1 MKPDEAKAIFST
13 ILTAAMLDEAL
24 KDAETK
30 ADTETPEID
39 GDKIRKQSEDL
50 GNSYYHVYL
59 GYKDAG
65 FTDEQAFKLLIE
77 TIRRN

>member
-1 MKPDEAKAIFST
+1 MKKKNASAIMGA
-13 ILTAAMLDEAL
+13 LLLAEMLGENE
-24 KDAETK
+24 KEN
-30 ADTETPEID
+30 DTETPELD

-50 GNSYYHVYL
+50 GNGYYHVYL

-65 FTDEQAFKLLIE
+65 FNDDQAFKLLIE

>member
-1 MKPDEAKAIFST
+1 MTE
-13 ILTAAMLDEAL
+13 
-24 KDAETK
+24 KDASAIMGALLLSGMLGTK
-30 ADTETPEID
+30 EKKDLETPEID

-65 FTDEQAFKLLIE
+65 FNDEQAFKLLLE
-77 TIRRN
+77 TVRRN

>member
-1 MKPDEAKAIFST
+1 MKKNDASAIVG
-13 ILTAAMLDEAL
+13 AL
-24 KDAETK
+24 LLSELLGTKEQEKDA
-30 ADTETPEID
+30 ETPEID

-50 GNSYYHVYL
+50 GNGYYHVYL

-65 FTDEQAFKLLIE
+65 FNDEQAFKLLLE

>member
-1 MKPDEAKAIFST
+1 MTDKELLGAFLA
-13 ILTAAMLDEAL
+13 AAMIGSE
-24 KDAETK
+24 KKE
-30 ADTETPEID
+30 DTETPVID
-39 GDKIRKQSEDL
+39 GGKIRKQSEDL

-65 FTDEQAFKLLIE
+65 FTDEQAFKLLLE